1 MTSTR
6 TTRAVAPV
14 LLAALALAAA
24 CATTHPP
31 MIAMPG
37 APAAA
42 ACRAP
47 VAPDGARTTEA
58 IVWTVAS
65 RARDTLD
72 AWCGTTGPPVIAPE
86 PAPLWDGPDDL
97 DGSTH
102 VDELVIVSWNVHVGS
117 ADVVELVRRLRAG
130 VLTGGPP
137 VEHFVLLLQEAYRA
151 DPIVPRLVS
160 AAVRPPK
167 AIRSHEDGRQRVDIV
182 EVAQSLGLA
191 LYYVPSMRNGGFTE
205 TDEDRGNAILST
217 EPLSD
222 FTAIE
227 LPFERQRRVAI
238 SASISGR
245 DRDGDAWTL
254 PLASAHL
261 ESTVSARRLWILANG
276 ARVRQ
281 ARALLDA
288 LRPGAPV
295 VLGGDFN
302 TWFGFSDP
310 AYRTIAAAIDD
321 AARADRRPTFP
332 PFLRLDHLF
341 SRLPDGWRVSAK
353 RLDDTL
359 GSDHYPLLARLQPSA
374 H

>member
-1 MTSTR
+1 M
-6 TTRAVAPV
+6 APV

-31 MIAMPG
+31 MIAMP
-37 APAAA
+37 AVPASA

-47 VAPDGARTTEA
+47 IAPDGTRTAES

-65 RARDTLD
+65 QARETLD

-97 DGSTH
+97 DGSPL
-102 VDELVIVSWNVHVGS
+102 VEELAVVSWNVHVGS
-117 ADVVELVRRLRAG
+117 ADIAELVRRLRAG
-130 VLTGGPP
+130 ALTGGTP

-151 DPIVPRLVS
+151 DPVVPRPI
-160 AAVRPPK
+160 AATVRPPR
-167 AIRSHEDGRQRVDIV
+167 AIRSHPTGRQRVDIV
-182 EVAQSLGLA
+182 DVAQSLGLS

-217 EPLSD
+217 EPLAD

-227 LPFERQRRVAI
+227 LPLERQRRVAI
-238 SASISGR
+238 AASISGR
-245 DRDGDAWTL
+245 DRDGGGWTL
-254 PLASAHL
+254 AIASAHL
-261 ESTVSARRLWILANG
+261 ESTVSARRLWILATG

-310 AYRTIAAAIDD
+310 AYETIATAIDD

-341 SRLPDGWRVSAK
+341 SRLPDGWTVSAA
-353 RLDDTL
+353 RLDDRL
-359 GSDHYPLLARLQPSA
+359 GSDHYPILARIGPR
-374 H
+374 